1 MKSDKDYSEC
11 QTSFEDDL
19 DQIQHEYDLLLL
31 KELSVEH
38 AKKQADAF
46 SKWTE
51 EEKQIP
57 DHDFSSL
64 DLQFSALLQEQKKQ
78 QNRLHAAR
86 RIKNFGKRAAAL
98 AIVAMASFTVLFFSV
113 DAVKL
118 NVVNLIVRSYERSTQ
133 FHMEDMFGKMPQ
145 EIPPLTEA
153 DFRAPSYLPYGF
165 EEAAYNFI
173 SGQGNIV
180 YESPDSPYI
189 LSYSCM
195 EFSTSVLLDTED
207 CMSESVSV
215 NGYDALL
222 YTKYRGDLKGHTSL
236 IWHDERY
243 IYLISGPVCKK
254 EIVKMAESLY

>member
-1 MKSDKDYSEC
+1 MKSDNDYCEN

-38 AKKQADAF
+38 AKKQADIF
-46 SKWTE
+46 SDLTE
-51 EEKQIP
+51 GESQIP

-64 DLQFSALLQEQKKQ
+64 DLQFSALLQERKKQ
-78 QNRLHAAR
+78 QIRLHAAR
-86 RIKNFGKRAAAL
+86 QIKNFGKRAAAL
-98 AIVAMASFTVLFFSV
+98 LVVAMASFTALFFSV

-153 DFRAPSYLPYGF
+153 DFRVPSYLPEGF
-165 EEAAYNFI
+165 EEVAYDFI
-173 SGQGNIV
+173 SGQGNVV

-215 NGYDALL
+215 NSYDALL

-254 EIVKMAESLY
+254 EIIKIAESLY